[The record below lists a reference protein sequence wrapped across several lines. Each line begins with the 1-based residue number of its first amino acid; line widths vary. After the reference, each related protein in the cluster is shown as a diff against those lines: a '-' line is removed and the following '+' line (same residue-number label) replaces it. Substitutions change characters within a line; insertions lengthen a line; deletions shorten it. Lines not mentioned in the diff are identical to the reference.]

1 MSIFKKNPR
10 LFGSSVQS
18 SARRIN
24 STIGNLA
31 CATVLAGFI
40 LCGGA
45 AKAQNEILP
54 GHVLLNPGAENGLT
68 NWNVSLTGYINTVST
83 NSLINGAGSG
93 NVLAH
98 SGGNVFR
105 LFDTTADQAYIYQDI
120 AADPGSQWSATCYAI
135 CYASNYFQAGAS
147 ADMQVSF
154 YDATNGLLSS
164 SNAVNQSAG
173 NVYGSDFLDPV
184 LEPGY
189 WMIIPPMAV
198 DASGWVSLQA
208 TNIYDTDP
216 AQEASFESTNPTAI
230 LYAPPG
236 TAKVRYMLEYTN
248 TVTGGGAVYFDDCD
262 LVKLVG
268 SDPDITNQ
276 SGALTIYAGLPATFT
291 VNLTWHYKAELAK
304 LSCQWQKNGTNLPAG
319 GGIDDIS
326 GNTTNEQL
334 GVSTLSLTNC
344 VAADAGLYDCVI
356 TDITT
361 NTPPITNS
369 IRSVPVP
376 LTVLTLSPLQK
387 VNALG
392 ANSGFESDPVWA
404 PWNIFN
410 GANFATANNFYG
422 TSSNAV
428 NVYDGNSVALVG
440 ANGDRDNGFWQA
452 VPATRGSIWKA
463 GGFAYISS
471 SNDFNAGNTERIQVW
486 FNDVNGVAVPGT
498 PTFESFKLY
507 GLAYT
512 NSDAQYVCI
521 DTTSPNNG
529 QTLYHTQLP
538 RDQWVYL
545 PVSNVVNNAGVDLT
559 SDLPYTTFSNGDFTV
574 PTNSTVAEINFQVY
588 ELVGDATD
596 VASNN
601 LQSDLIGTAADA
613 VYWDDMQLIQVV
625 PPTNFTATVS
635 GHNVNLSFAGQAGL
649 DFAVLYKTNLTDAT
663 WSVLTNNVI
672 APLSWQTNVNYG
684 SLPSNNVGTF
694 YYPIT
699 ATDTVTATSRFYKLQ
714 AQ

>member
-10 LFGSSVQS
+10 LSGSSVQS

-40 LCGGA
+40 FCGGT
-45 AKAQNEILP
+45 AKAQNETLP

-68 NWNVSLTGYINTVST
+68 NWNVSLTGYIYAVST
-83 NSLINGAGSG
+83 NSLIGGAGSG

-98 SGGNVFR
+98 SGGNVFQ
-105 LFDTTADQAYIYQDI
+105 LFDTTADQAFIYQDI

-147 ADMQVSF
+147 AAMQVSF
-154 YDATNGLLSS
+154 YDATNGLLPS

-173 NVYGSDFLDPV
+173 NVYGSDFLDPAPPAV
-184 LEPGY
+184 S
-189 WMIIPPMAV
+189 WIFTPPMAV
-198 DASGWVSLQA
+198 DSNGWVSLQA

-216 AQEASFESTNPTAI
+216 AQEATFDNTNSTTI

-248 TVTGGGAVYFDDCD
+248 SATGGGAVYFDDCD

-268 SDPDITNQ
+268 SDPDITN
-276 SGALTIYAGLPATFT
+276 APLPVTIFAGLPASFT
-291 VNLTWHYKAELAK
+291 VVATRAQKPEVLRY
-304 LSCQWQKNGTNLPAG
+304 QWQKNGTNLPSTG
-319 GGIDDIS
+319 GVFDIN
-326 GNTTNEQL
+326 GPTTN
-334 GVSTLSLTNC
+334 STISFTN
-344 VAADAGLYDCVI
+344 VQAADADLYDVVV
-356 TDITT
+356 TDIST
-361 NTPPITNS
+361 NTPPVTNS

-387 VNALG
+387 VNVLG
-392 ANSGFESDPVWA
+392 ANSGFENNPAWA

-410 GANFATANNFYG
+410 GCYFATTNAFYG

-428 NVYDGNSVALVG
+428 NVYDGKSVALVG

-452 VPATRGSIWKA
+452 VPATPGSIWKA

-471 SNDFNAGNTERIQVW
+471 SNDFNAGNTCRLQIW
-486 FNDVNGVAVPGT
+486 FKDVNGTTVPGT

-507 GLAYT
+507 GLGYT
-512 NSDAQYVCI
+512 NSDAQYVSI
-521 DTTSPNNG
+521 DTSSPNNG
-529 QTLYHTQLP
+529 QTLYHAQLP

-545 PVSNVVNNAGVDLT
+545 PVTNVVNNAGIGLT
-559 SDLPYTTFSNGDFTV
+559 DDLPYNTFPSGDFTV
-574 PTNSTVAEINFQVY
+574 PTNATIGEINFQVY
-588 ELVGDATD
+588 EYCP
-596 VASNN
+596 VAADNP
-601 LQSDLIGTAADA
+601 QADLTGLAADA
-613 VYWDDMQLIQVV
+613 VYWDDMELIKVV
-625 PPTNFTATVS
+625 PPTNFTAKVS
-635 GHNVNLSFAGQAGL
+635 GGNVNLSFSGQAGL
-649 DFAVLYKTNLTDAT
+649 SFAVLYKTNLTDAT
-663 WSVLTNNVI
+663 WSVLTNNVM
-672 APLSWQTNVNYG
+672 APLNWQTNVNYG